1 MRLFRLRARAADP
14 SYFLGTDLDDEMA
27 MIFARYLIE
36 FNFIEL
42 LGVISVLHPSFKR
55 AAAAPLGSLRAL
67 RFALRGFIRP
77 FAPS

>member
-1 MRLFRLRARAADP
+1 
-14 SYFLGTDLDDEMA
+14 MA